1 MIALAY
7 VCEWVSHR
15 HAARVCSHE
24 LTGVCTISLYVRTI
38 KQDYLFQ
45 ARTRIG
51 NNEDHAAD
59 DEQAATMAG

>member
-1 MIALAY
+1 MCASEYHIDTQ
-7 VCEWVSHR
+7 
-15 HAARVCSHE
+15 RVCARTS
-24 LTGVCTISLYVRTI
+24 LLVCVCVCTISVYVRTI

-51 NNEDHAAD
+51 NNEDHDDD